1 MTYTYEWTSVATGKP
16 VTLTQTID
24 ANESCYISSTL
35 SMVLRGTTFA
45 ADCYGSDFP
54 LVDGYREIKLLSRPG
69 RDTMLRAKTPDAIC
83 QQILADYRAAEQ
95 AHRDHLLTD
104 ADIRYTIH
112 DTTSYGI
119 YNGFNGDLIN
129 SMARHYIRQLSE
141 EFAPWS
147 ATNFSVR
154 SKRRWT
160 HSLIPPRRIPTPH
173 FPSTRTGAPNTW
185 QFTAHP
191 CRIARPPASLTS
203 RARTFSPPLSRF

>member
-141 EFAPWS
+141 EFAPLVS
-147 ATNFSVR
+147 DEFLREVKKALNLVGEIVNDVNDER
-154 SKRRWT
+154 YNDEGDNVIIDGKRYYYDDLDMEW
-160 HSLIPPRRIPTPH
+160 
-173 FPSTRTGAPNTW
+173 
-185 QFTAHP
+185 
-191 CRIARPPASLTS
+191 
-203 RARTFSPPLSRF
+203 